1 MNNEIVLKDK
11 FVDYVGKEHQF
22 VIAGVKIS
30 IKNDSISIKNDGEGV
45 YAVDSIGTIGY
56 ALGIGV
62 AICNPV
68 DTFDEKVGVLKA
80 LGRAYKQE
88 PTIFTQYSSQLG
100 DSIINAVLQQEIE
113 YIKQHPE
120 KYIGG
125 YLDAK
130 DKYLQEQKLKK
141 IESNLT
147 DIEKVVA
154 ENVKKNSNYLSN
166 VTEYIA
172 LWKKYGKKD

>member
-11 FVDYVGKEHQF
+11 FVDYAGNIHQF

-30 IKNDSISIKNDGEGV
+30 IKSENYNVFGIDSID
-45 YAVDSIGTIGY
+45 TIGY
-56 ALGIGV
+56 ALGVGV
-62 AICNPV
+62 AICNPS
-68 DTFDEKVGVLKA
+68 DEFDEKIGALKA
-80 LGRAYKQE
+80 IGRAYKYK
-88 PTIFTQYSSQLG
+88 PSIYSRYSGQLG
-100 DSIINAVLQQEIE
+100 DNVIKAILQQEIE
-113 YIKQHPE
+113 YIQQHPE
-120 KYIGG
+120 KYIKG
-125 YLDAK
+125 YLESK

-154 ENVKKNSNYLSN
+154 ENVKKDSNYLSN

>member
-11 FVDYVGKEHQF
+11 FVDYAGKEHQF
-22 VIAGVKIS
+22 VIAGVKIPLKTNLDCINRIETVS
-30 IKNDSISIKNDGEGV
+30 
-45 YAVDSIGTIGY
+45 Y

-62 AICNPV
+62 AICNPI
-68 DTFDEKVGVLKA
+68 DTFDEKVGALKA

-100 DSIINAVLQQEIE
+100 DNVINAILQQEIE
-113 YIKQHPE
+113 YIQQHPE

-125 YLDAK
+125 YLEAK
-130 DKYLQEQKLKK
+130 DKYIQEQKLEK
-141 IESNLT
+141 IKNNFT
-147 DIEKVVA
+147 DIEKLIV
-154 ENVKKNSNYLSN
+154 ENVKKDSNYLSN
-166 VTEYIA
+166 VAEYIA

>member
-11 FVDYVGKEHQF
+11 FVDYAGKEHQF
-22 VIAGVKIS
+22 VIAGVKIPLR
-30 IKNDSISIKNDGEGV
+30 GEV
-45 YAVDSIGTIGY
+45 EDPDDPDCICIVNY
-56 ALGIGV
+56 ALGVGV
-62 AICNPV
+62 AICNPS
-68 DTFDEKVGVLKA
+68 DKFDEKIGTLKA
-80 LGRAYKQE
+80 LGRAYKYV
-88 PTIFTQYSSQLG
+88 PNIYTQYSGQLG
-100 DSIINAVLQQEIE
+100 ENVINTFLQQEIE

-125 YLDAK
+125 YLEAQ

-141 IESNLT
+141 IENNLT

-154 ENVKKNSNYLSN
+154 ENVKKDSNYLSN
-166 VTEYIA
+166 VAEYIA

>member
-11 FVDYVGKEHQF
+11 FVDYAGKEHQF
-22 VIAGVKIS
+22 VIAGVKIPLA
-30 IKNDSISIKNDGEGV
+30 GEV
-45 YAVDSIGTIGY
+45 EDPDDPDCICLVNY

-68 DTFDEKVGVLKA
+68 DEFDGKIGALKA
-80 LGRAYKQE
+80 LGRAYKQA
-88 PTIFTQYSSQLG
+88 PIIYAQYSGQLG
-100 DSIINAVLQQEIE
+100 ESVINAVLQQEID
-113 YIKQHPE
+113 YIKHHPE

-141 IESNLT
+141 IEDNLT

-154 ENVKKNSNYLSN
+154 ENVKKDSNYLSN

>member
-11 FVDYVGKEHQF
+11 FVDYAGNIHQF
-22 VIAGVKIS
+22 VIAGIKIPL
-30 IKNDSISIKNDGEGV
+30 DGEV
-45 YAVDSIGTIGY
+45 EDPDDPDCICIVNY
-56 ALGIGV
+56 ALSIGV

-68 DTFDEKVGVLKA
+68 DEFDEKIGTLKA
-80 LGRAYKQE
+80 LGRAYKHV
-88 PTIFTQYSSQLG
+88 PIIYAQYSGQLG
-100 DSIINAVLQQEIE
+100 DSVINAVLQQEIE

-154 ENVKKNSNYLSN
+154 ENVKKDSNYLSN

>member
-11 FVDYVGKEHQF
+11 FVDYAGKEHQF

-30 IKNDSISIKNDGEGV
+30 IKNDSEDV
-45 YAVDSIGTIGY
+45 YAIDSIGTIGY

-100 DSIINAVLQQEIE
+100 DNVINAILQQEIE
-113 YIKQHPE
+113 YIQQHPE

-125 YLDAK
+125 YLEAK
-130 DKYLQEQKLKK
+130 DKYIQEQKLEK
-141 IESNLT
+141 IKNNFT
-147 DIEKVVA
+147 DIEKLIV
-154 ENVKKNSNYLSN
+154 ENVKKDSNYLSN